1 MLHTVSSLVLDKI
14 MSPVFLFCSGRRAW
28 HFRPYRQKNGAER
41 CDRARSGIFVKFPEP
56 QHQQCNTA
64 SQRRPCIDIRDI
76 KNAVQNSDFR
86 SKKQDQ
92 IGPDKHKQ
100 YMKHADPRPGFG
112 IIALIV
118 SFAHSFSEKMTL

>member
-1 MLHTVSSLVLDKI
+1 MLHTVSSLVLDDI
-14 MSPVFLFCSGRRAW
+14 MSPVILCCSGRGAW
-28 HFRPYRQKNGAER
+28 HFSPYRQKDAAER
-41 CDRARSGIFVKFPEP
+41 SVRNSSGIFVKFPET

-64 SQRRPCIDIRDI
+64 SQRRPCIDVRDI

-86 SKKQDQ
+86 RKKQDQ

-100 YMKHADPRPGFG
+100 HMEHADPRPGFG

-118 SFAHSFSEKMTL
+118 SFAHSFSEKMKL